1 MIPACKAEIRWEK
14 SLQKRCRMKC
24 SFKSMDQKE
33 IGKQI
38 YRRLT
43 SEWLE
48 QTLSAGKCLHIT
60 HQSLLRIYKP
70 ETIV

>member
-1 MIPACKAEIRWEK
+1 VGKVCSEAMPDEMQ
-14 SLQKRCRMKC
+14 LQKH
-24 SFKSMDQKE
+24 DQKK
-33 IGKQI
+33 IGKQV
-38 YRRLT
+38 YTRLT

-48 QTLSAGKCLHIT
+48 QTLSVGKCLHIT